1 MTVIN
6 DFLIVFIMLSA
17 LFLILTLEKYC
28 CPDEDYIDNGGKNG

>member
-6 DFLIVFIMLSA
+6 DFLIVFIMLSS

-28 CPDEDYIDNGGKNG
+28 CPDEDYVNKGEKNG